1 MKRPTITRIIAAPK
15 DIEDVQESFEK
26 LAAWVERFQ
35 LECSLNVEHKVE
47 DLTTES
53 THCQL
58 TTRRLTGDMPGLL
71 AKLRHIPDAGID
83 GQSGHACMEN
93 TRVELLNDIDIW
105 NGDADV
111 ARIFWLGGMA
121 GTGKSAI
128 ARSVCYRLR
137 QNKSL
142 GASFFCSRGTRDDVK
157 RIIPTLA
164 ESLARQNVAY
174 RLALLDILRDEPDIG
189 HYTVQLQV
197 EQLLEKPLRDA
208 FVEGQP
214 MLTLV
219 VDALDECL
227 DTKAVK
233 SLLSALVPR
242 SRGIPIK
249 FFLTSRPEPH
259 IQSHFKSTQRDLHNT
274 LRLHDIEQNIVEAD
288 IRFYCTRRLEEIRA
302 SYEDREPP
310 YEFPP
315 EWPSREDIKMVTKR
329 AGKLF
334 IYAFTALNYIEEKR
348 PVERL
353 LGMMEL
359 DFAPGQPL
367 TEPLDEM
374 YSLVLT

>member
-1 MKRPTITRIIAAPK
+1 MQTVRDAQGGFAKLASRIEGLQTIFSQYHSGRDIPPVIERRVERLMRDIGPLAGEIESKMKRPTITRIIAAPK

-26 LAAWVERFQ
+26 LAAWVEQFQ

-53 THCQL
+53 
-58 TTRRLTGDMPGLL
+58 LL
-71 AKLRHIPDAGID
+71 AKLRHIPDACID

-105 NGDADV
+105 NGDPDV
-111 ARIFWLGGMA
+111 ARVFWLSGMA

-137 QNKSL
+137 QKKLL

-164 ESLARQNVAY
+164 ESLARQNMAY

-242 SRGIPIK
+242 SRGIPVK

-288 IRFYCTRRLEEIRA
+288 IRFYCTRRLEENTCFLRRSGA
-302 SYEDREPP
+302 S
-310 YEFPP
+310 
-315 EWPSREDIKMVTKR
+315 V
-329 AGKLF
+329 
-334 IYAFTALNYIEEKR
+334 
-348 PVERL
+348 
-353 LGMMEL
+353 
-359 DFAPGQPL
+359 
-367 TEPLDEM
+367 
-374 YSLVLT
+374 

>member
-1 MKRPTITRIIAAPK
+1 MSPRRLHLWHRNKQTPDSSRESSTEISNRAHLFDFLRRHRTPDPSPARASSDERGGDPSRSRSLPRDEEPRPKPLRASPTGRESWLILKATLKTVCDGCDMFPPLKTALYGVVSIMELVDTVRDAHDEFAKLATRIKVLETVFSQYQTQCDVPPVIERRVERLLRDIGPIAGEIESKMKRPTITRIIAAPK

-53 THCQL
+53 
-58 TTRRLTGDMPGLL
+58 LL

-164 ESLARQNVAY
+164 ESL
-174 RLALLDILRDEPDIG
+174 
-189 HYTVQLQV
+189 
-197 EQLLEKPLRDA
+197 
-208 FVEGQP
+208 
-214 MLTLV
+214 
-219 VDALDECL
+219 
-227 DTKAVK
+227 
-233 SLLSALVPR
+233 
-242 SRGIPIK
+242 
-249 FFLTSRPEPH
+249 
-259 IQSHFKSTQRDLHNT
+259 
-274 LRLHDIEQNIVEAD
+274 
-288 IRFYCTRRLEEIRA
+288 
-302 SYEDREPP
+302 
-310 YEFPP
+310 
-315 EWPSREDIKMVTKR
+315 
-329 AGKLF
+329 
-334 IYAFTALNYIEEKR
+334 
-348 PVERL
+348 
-353 LGMMEL
+353 
-359 DFAPGQPL
+359 
-367 TEPLDEM
+367 
-374 YSLVLT
+374 